1 MPAFDYGA
9 IQGLA
14 AGILKDFNQGTIQ
27 HIATAP
33 GGGAAYERG
42 VIDGTP
48 FTLPGAVANAK
59 FSVNAA
65 NQKYQP
71 ETLIVVG
78 DIMVTSSVVAGRD
91 PKVGDFLT
99 LDGARHR
106 VIHFVAVPPVGV
118 KIVWIFF
125 VRK

>member
-1 MPAFDYGA
+1 MPAFDYAGM
-9 IQGLA
+9 QTLA
-14 AGILKDFNQGTIQ
+14 AGILKDFNQGEIK

-42 VIDGTP
+42 VVEGAP

-59 FSVNAA
+59 FSVKAA

-71 ETLIVVG
+71 ETLIIAG
-78 DIMVTSSVVAGRD
+78 DIMVTSSIVAGRD
-91 PKVGDFLT
+91 PKAGDFLT
-99 LDGARHR
+99 LDGAKYR